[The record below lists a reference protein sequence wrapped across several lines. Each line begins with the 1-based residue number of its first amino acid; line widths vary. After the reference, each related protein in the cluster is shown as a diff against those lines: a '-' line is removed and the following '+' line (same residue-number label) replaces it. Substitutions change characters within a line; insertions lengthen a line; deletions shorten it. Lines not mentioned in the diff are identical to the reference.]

1 MKTLNFD
8 ECGVLHFFIS
18 PVSLLPEKF
27 CVHHCKGVMQNVSVV
42 KYFLNLNIKII
53 FNIGF

>member
-8 ECGVLHFFIS
+8 GCGVLHFFIS

-42 KYFLNLNIKII
+42 KYFLNSNIKII